1 MLILLFVY
9 TRLIEEGCMWPCERL
24 SNKHFVFTIWALI
37 SINIMIWYC
46 FFFYTKQTNRSNYYN
61 TQGKLKKTP
70 HNLVMC
76 YNSFKIT
83 ILYSRFEYAITGVV
97 CYHRSRCRGWWWR
110 ARPTSQCQCS
120 HPQESDSLVY
130 IPQGWPSPAWGRRKQ
145 GEENGRYL
153 LMGCWIPQSWPGNP
167 LWIDSSKTLSLY

>member
-1 MLILLFVY
+1 MF
-9 TRLIEEGCMWPCERL
+9 TL
-24 SNKHFVFTIWALI
+24 SWLKKVACDHVKGYLI
-37 SINIMIWYC
+37 SILFFRSGLWFKSILWYGIAS
-46 FFFYTKQTNRSNYYN
+46 FFTPNKPTEVIAIIHKEN
-61 TQGKLKKTP
+61 LKKTP

-83 ILYSRFEYAITGVV
+83 LLYSRFEYAITGVV
-97 CYHRSRCRGWWWR
+97 CYHRSWCRGWWWR
-110 ARPTSQCQCS
+110 ARPTSQCQRS

-130 IPQGWPSPAWGRRKQ
+130 IPQGWPSPARGRRKQ

-153 LMGCWIPQSWPGNP
+153 LMGRWIPQSWPGNP